1 MQKLNVVFSRIYQGL
16 IEIRVTRVKSCHM
29 DLSTNVT
36 IVINFL
42 QDQTNKQHMEHCSGV
57 RVLFT
62 ILTIKSYRQ
71 LFRPQTKKDVC
82 CIIRYN
88 INLSS
93 KIKNE
98 QGTYSA

>member
-16 IEIRVTRVKSCHM
+16 IEIRVTGVKSCHM

-57 RVLFT
+57 PGIV
-62 ILTIKSYRQ
+62 
-71 LFRPQTKKDVC
+71 
-82 CIIRYN
+82 YN
-88 INLSS
+88 FNNQKLATFEDNPGY
-93 KIKNE
+93 K
-98 QGTYSA
+98 GDLPVVA